1 MLEAKRAL
9 GSQTIPSGLFPEI
22 NKKWTRIHPDITVT
36 LLAPHPW
43 VLTVEGATGFSQG
56 PGVGHIH
63 FPINEMGAVST
74 QLKEDVVFDLI
85 MSLLGMYPKCC
96 HGYTQMSVSTHPV
109 EGAVPETGK
118 QEAA

>member
-1 MLEAKRAL
+1 MGAH
-9 GSQTIPSGLFPEI
+9 SGRGHGLL
-22 NKKWTRIHPDITVT
+22 TRSM
-36 LLAPHPW
+36 
-43 VLTVEGATGFSQG
+43 G
-56 PGVGHIH
+56 GHVH
-63 FPINEMGAVST
+63 FPVNEMGAVST

-85 MSLLGMYPKCC
+85 ISLLGMYPKCC